1 MLTAIKK
8 TRIYEEVVS
17 QIHDLIQDGRLKPGA
32 QLPSERELAE
42 TFKVSRASVREALR
56 ALEAEGLV
64 TSRTGTG
71 TFVAELPMEPLV
83 AALAAVLSKK
93 KDALADIFEMRRLI
107 EPQIAALAAERAT
120 QTNIKWMKQ
129 ILDKQAKEV
138 REGAPGVE
146 ADTEF
151 HCAIGQATQNE
162 ALKKVGSGLMEI
174 LSHSREESLQT
185 LGRNQASLNSHRKIL
200 SAIEAHDKDRARKA
214 MNQHIQ
220 QVERNVLTTRK
231 SKAKIVDPGR
241 DLKHRRVS

>member
-64 TSRTGTG
+64 NSRTGTG

-83 AALAAVLSKK
+83 AALAALLSKK

-107 EPQIAALAAERAT
+107 EPQIASLAAERAT
-120 QTNIKWMKQ
+120 QTDIKWMKQ
-129 ILDKQAKEV
+129 ILDKQAKAV
-138 REGAPGVE
+138 GEGAPGVE

-151 HCAIGQATQNE
+151 HLAIGQATQNE

-185 LGRNQASLNSHRKIL
+185 PGRNLASLNSHRNIL
-200 SAIEAHDKDRARKA
+200 SAIEAHDKDRARRA

-220 QVERNVLTTRK
+220 QVEQNVLTNRK
-231 SKAKIVDPGR
+231 SKARIIDPGR